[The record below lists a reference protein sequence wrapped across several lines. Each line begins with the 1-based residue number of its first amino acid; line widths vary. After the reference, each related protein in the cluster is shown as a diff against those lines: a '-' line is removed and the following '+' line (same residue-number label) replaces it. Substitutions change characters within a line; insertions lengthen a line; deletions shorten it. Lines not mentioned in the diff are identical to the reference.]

1 MQAPGRMSADE
12 MILAN
17 GAAEAAQ
24 TEALKQIIAEN
35 DASLTQIREVNDLMY
50 KDIHDSVDSLG
61 GSVGEVHT
69 AVQDVQAG
77 VQDVQSGV
85 QNVQAGVQDVQSG
98 VQNVQAGVQDVQAAV
113 QSVTAG
119 VGDVQSGVQD
129 VHTAVLGVQ
138 DAIGGFGSAME
149 EFYSSVDEGREKIF
163 AQMARSDEAAHRDSV
178 RVYRNVQASMIT
190 ELGKQTKELNA
201 EISAL
206 TNKLEQTRA
215 ELKKAQEE
223 ASAKRHKVSS
233 PLLLFTFAAS
243 IAALAL
249 EILEVTGLIGRLMSF
264 FPGL

>member
-35 DASLTQIREVNDLMY
+35 DASLTQIREVNDLLY

-69 AVQDVQAG
+69 AVQ
-77 VQDVQSGV
+77 
-85 QNVQAGVQDVQSG
+85 
-98 VQNVQAGVQDVQAAV
+98 NVQAGVQDVQAAM

-149 EFYSSVDEGREKIF
+149 EFYTSVDEGREKIF

>member
-35 DASLTQIREVNDLMY
+35 DASLTQIREVNDLLY

-69 AVQDVQAG
+69 AVQDVQ
-77 VQDVQSGV
+77 S
-85 QNVQAGVQDVQSG
+85 
-98 VQNVQAGVQDVQAAV
+98 GVQDVQAGV
-113 QSVTAG
+113 QSVQAAVQDVQTG
-119 VGDVQSGVQD
+119 IGDVQAGMQGVQD
-129 VHTAVLGVQ
+129 T
-138 DAIGGFGSAME
+138 ISGFGSAME
-149 EFYSSVDEGREKIF
+149 EFYTSVDEGREKIF
-163 AQMARSDEAAHRDSV
+163 AQIARSDEAAHRDSV

-201 EISAL
+201 EITAL

>member
-35 DASLTQIREVNDLMY
+35 DASLTQIREVNDLLY

-69 AVQDVQAG
+69 AVQ
-77 VQDVQSGV
+77 
-85 QNVQAGVQDVQSG
+85 
-98 VQNVQAGVQDVQAAV
+98 NVQAGVQDVQAAV

-119 VGDVQSGVQD
+119 GGDVQSGVQD

-149 EFYSSVDEGREKIF
+149 EFYTSVDEGREKIF

>member
-35 DASLTQIREVNDLMY
+35 DASLTQIREVNDLLY

-69 AVQDVQAG
+69 AVQNVQVG
-77 VQDVQSGV
+77 VQ
-85 QNVQAGVQDVQSG
+85 
-98 VQNVQAGVQDVQAAV
+98 
-113 QSVTAG
+113 
-119 VGDVQSGVQD
+119 DVQSGVQD

-149 EFYSSVDEGREKIF
+149 EFYTSVDEGREKIF

>member
-77 VQDVQSGV
+77 VQDVQ
-85 QNVQAGVQDVQSG
+85 
-98 VQNVQAGVQDVQAAV
+98 AAV

-149 EFYSSVDEGREKIF
+149 EFYTSVDEGREKIF

>member
-35 DASLTQIREVNDLMY
+35 DASLTQIREVNDLLY

-69 AVQDVQAG
+69 AVQDVQ
-77 VQDVQSGV
+77 S
-85 QNVQAGVQDVQSG
+85 
-98 VQNVQAGVQDVQAAV
+98 GVQDVQAGVQGVQAAV
-113 QSVTAG
+113 QDVQTG
-119 VGDVQSGVQD
+119 IGDVQAGVQGVQD
-129 VHTAVLGVQ
+129 T
-138 DAIGGFGSAME
+138 IRGFGSAME
-149 EFYSSVDEGREKIF
+149 EFYTSVDEGREKIF

-201 EISAL
+201 EITAL

>member
-35 DASLTQIREVNDLMY
+35 DASLTQIREVNDLLY

-85 QNVQAGVQDVQSG
+85 Q
-98 VQNVQAGVQDVQAAV
+98 
-113 QSVTAG
+113 
-119 VGDVQSGVQD
+119 D

-149 EFYSSVDEGREKIF
+149 EFYTSVDEGREKIF

>member
-35 DASLTQIREVNDLMY
+35 DASLTQIREVNDLLY

-69 AVQDVQAG
+69 AVQDVQ
-77 VQDVQSGV
+77 S
-85 QNVQAGVQDVQSG
+85 
-98 VQNVQAGVQDVQAAV
+98 GVQDVQAGVQGVQAAV
-113 QSVTAG
+113 QDVQTG
-119 VGDVQSGVQD
+119 IGDVQAGVQGVQD
-129 VHTAVLGVQ
+129 T
-138 DAIGGFGSAME
+138 ISGFGSAME
-149 EFYSSVDEGREKIF
+149 EFYTSVDEGREKIF

-201 EISAL
+201 EITAL

>member
-35 DASLTQIREVNDLMY
+35 DASLTQIREVNDLLY

-69 AVQDVQAG
+69 AVQDVQSG
-77 VQDVQSGV
+77 VQDVQVGV
-85 QNVQAGVQDVQSG
+85 QSVQAAVQDVQTGIGDVQAGVQ
-98 VQNVQAGVQDVQAAV
+98 GVQD
-113 QSVTAG
+113 T
-119 VGDVQSGVQD
+119 
-129 VHTAVLGVQ
+129 
-138 DAIGGFGSAME
+138 IRGFGSAME
-149 EFYSSVDEGREKIF
+149 EFYTSVDEGREKIF

-201 EISAL
+201 EITAL

>member
-35 DASLTQIREVNDLMY
+35 DASLTQIREVNDLLY

-69 AVQDVQAG
+69 AVQD
-77 VQDVQSGV
+77 
-85 QNVQAGVQDVQSG
+85 
-98 VQNVQAGVQDVQAAV
+98 VQAGVQDVQAAV

-149 EFYSSVDEGREKIF
+149 EFYTSVDEGREKIF

>member
-35 DASLTQIREVNDLMY
+35 DASLTQMREVNDLLY

-69 AVQDVQAG
+69 AVQNVQVG
-77 VQDVQSGV
+77 VQ
-85 QNVQAGVQDVQSG
+85 
-98 VQNVQAGVQDVQAAV
+98 
-113 QSVTAG
+113 
-119 VGDVQSGVQD
+119 DVQSGVQD

-149 EFYSSVDEGREKIF
+149 EFYTSVDEGREKIF

>member
-35 DASLTQIREVNDLMY
+35 DASLTQIREVNDLLY

-85 QNVQAGVQDVQSG
+85 QD
-98 VQNVQAGVQDVQAAV
+98 VQAGVQDVQAAV

-149 EFYSSVDEGREKIF
+149 EFYTSVDEGREKIF

>member
-35 DASLTQIREVNDLMY
+35 DASLTQIREVYDLLY

-69 AVQDVQAG
+69 A
-77 VQDVQSGV
+77 
-85 QNVQAGVQDVQSG
+85 

-149 EFYSSVDEGREKIF
+149 EFYTSVDEGREKIF

>member
-35 DASLTQIREVNDLMY
+35 DASLTQIREVNDLLY

-61 GSVGEVHT
+61 SSVGEVHT
-69 AVQDVQAG
+69 A
-77 VQDVQSGV
+77 
-85 QNVQAGVQDVQSG
+85 

-149 EFYSSVDEGREKIF
+149 EFYTSVDEGREKIF

>member
-35 DASLTQIREVNDLMY
+35 DASLTQIREVNDLLY

-69 AVQDVQAG
+69 A
-77 VQDVQSGV
+77 
-85 QNVQAGVQDVQSG
+85 

-149 EFYSSVDEGREKIF
+149 EFYTSVDEGREKIF

>member
-35 DASLTQIREVNDLMY
+35 DASLTQIREVNDLLY

-69 AVQDVQAG
+69 A
-77 VQDVQSGV
+77 
-85 QNVQAGVQDVQSG
+85 VQDVQSG

-149 EFYSSVDEGREKIF
+149 EFYTSVDEGREKIF